1 MENPVNRLIG
11 RAVTQHAIDTVFLR
25 TFFSKKG
32 GKFGKGEKGK
42 EGGGEKK
49 KERKKIIFYAPGY
62 LHVPN
67 RFLSILKLSIEM
79 IFYSIAMTLL
89 I

>member
-11 RAVTQHAIDTVFLR
+11 RAVEHAIDTVFLR
-25 TFFSKKG
+25 SFFSKKG
-32 GKFGKGEKGK
+32 GKFGKGKK
-42 EGGGEKK
+42 RRRGERKRK

>member
-11 RAVTQHAIDTVFLR
+11 RAVEYAIDTVFLR

-32 GKFGKGEKGK
+32 GKFGKKGK
-42 EGGGEKK
+42 REREGEKK
-49 KERKKIIFYAPGY
+49 RKKIIFYAPGY

-67 RFLSILKLSIEM
+67 RFPSILKLSIEM
-79 IFYSIAMTLL
+79 IFLL
-89 I
+89 DSHDIVNLR